1 MERELELEGE
11 LKNRVVPSALRE
23 HRQSHRFLGPC
34 CLCPLLAEDPDDR
47 GVFTEAAIL
56 IATSGLFFGEYVAM
70 CAKGQCGYIGQL
82 PLDSQSYYFRGGSR
96 PFTIQCPLNKYITGS
111 TVFTCVRTL
120 CEVIPIPR
128 HG

>member
-1 MERELELEGE
+1 MLS
-11 LKNRVVPSALRE
+11 VPITR
-23 HRQSHRFLGPC
+23 
-34 CLCPLLAEDPDDR
+34 EDPDDR
-47 GVFTEAAIL
+47 GVFAEAAIL

-82 PLDSQSYYFRGGSR
+82 PPDSQSYYFRGGSR